1 MPCRTFITRR
11 PVRAQ
16 SLSLGFGTLHRLLP
30 VTVTPEAPASMS
42 ITSLAPGSDCTA
54 AFRAAYEN
62 RYTWEPGFGG
72 YKGRAVWEQPGVAG
86 APDQRAEGTFV
97 VGADLKAT
105 VEGITDEAIHK
116 AVASQLWEVAI
127 HRVRRSF
134 EQTHGENTFTA
145 GDTDAV
151 GTEVIVG
158 GKNTGDRYR
167 IKGNVVTMVHRH
179 IHGTVVTI
187 FTESTTDTG
196 NGYLS
201 RSYSSQY
208 ADPASGAAKGG
219 TSRFTDTFVPL
230 AGTGPWV
237 LSERVV
243 ETDAFGDTPAGRQVF
258 RFEDL
263 QPLAPSPHP

>member
-1 MPCRTFITRR
+1 MISRS
-11 PVRAQ
+11 
-16 SLSLGFGTLHRLLP
+16 SLSP
-30 VTVTPEAPASMS
+30 VTSTLTAQPV
-42 ITSLAPGSDCTA
+42 APGTDLRE

-72 YKGRAVWEQPGVAG
+72 YRGRCVWEQDG
-86 APDQRAEGTFV
+86 RRLEGTFQ
-97 VGADLKAT
+97 VGADLKAV
-105 VEGITDEAIHK
+105 VEGLSDEEVHK

-127 HRVRRSF
+127 HRVRRPF
-134 EQTHGENTFTA
+134 DQTHGANTFTA

-151 GTEVIVG
+151 GTEVIMG
-158 GKNTGDRYR
+158 GKAEGDRYR
-167 IKGNVVTMVHRH
+167 IKDNVVTMVHRH

-196 NGYLS
+196 SGYLS
-201 RSYSSQY
+201 HSYTSRYS
-208 ADPASGAAKGG
+208 DPATGEARGG

-230 AGTGPWV
+230 AGVGPWV

-243 ETDAFGDTPAGRQVF
+243 ETVAHGDTPAARQVF

-263 QPLAPSPHP
+263 APLA

>member
-1 MPCRTFITRR
+1 MPCRTST
-11 PVRAQ
+11 PDSLVRV
-16 SLSLGFGTLHRLLP
+16 RDP
-30 VTVTPEAPASMS
+30 INPALTASTQVS
-42 ITSLAPGSDCTA
+42 NQITSGSDCTA

-62 RYTWEPGFGG
+62 RYTWEPDFGG
-72 YKGRAVWEQPGVAG
+72 YQGRCIWEQDGDAG
-86 APDQRAEGTFV
+86 RDGKRVDGTFV

-105 VEGITDEAIHK
+105 VAGVADEEIHK
-116 AVASQLWEVAI
+116 ALASQLWEVAI

-134 EQTHGENTFTA
+134 EQTHGANTFSA

-167 IKGNVVTMVHRH
+167 IQNDVVTMVHRH

-196 NGYLS
+196 SGYLS
-201 RSYSSQY
+201 RSYTSQY
-208 ADPASGAAKGG
+208 ADPATGAAKGG
-219 TSRFTDTFVPL
+219 ISRFTDTFVPL
-230 AGTGPWV
+230 AGLGPWV

-243 ETDAFGDTPAGRQVF
+243 ETAAHGDTPAGRQVF

-263 QPLAPSPHP
+263 APLA

>member
-1 MPCRTFITRR
+1 MTI
-11 PVRAQ
+11 
-16 SLSLGFGTLHRLLP
+16 
-30 VTVTPEAPASMS
+30 APSPAA
-42 ITSLAPGSDCTA
+42 IAPGSDCTA

-62 RYTWEPGFGG
+62 RYTWVPGFAG
-72 YKGRAVWEQPGVAG
+72 YSGRCIWEQG
-86 APDQRAEGTFV
+86 DQRVEGTFT
-97 VGADLKAT
+97 VGADLKAQ
-105 VEGITDEAIHK
+105 VEGVDNEEIHK
-116 AVASQLWEVAI
+116 AVASQLWEVCI

-158 GKNTGDRYR
+158 GKNAGDRYR
-167 IKGNVVTMVHRH
+167 IKDDVVTMVHRH

-196 NGYLS
+196 SGYLS
-201 RSYSSQY
+201 RSYTSQY
-208 ADPASGAAKGG
+208 ADPATGAVKGG
-219 TSRFTDTFVPL
+219 ISRFTDTFVPL
-230 AGTGPWV
+230 ARVGPWV

-243 ETDAFGDTPAGRQVF
+243 ETAAHGDTPAGRQVF

-263 QPLAPSPHP
+263 APLA

>member
-1 MPCRTFITRR
+1 MTAAAP
-11 PVRAQ
+11 A
-16 SLSLGFGTLHRLLP
+16 
-30 VTVTPEAPASMS
+30 TPQAPAS
-42 ITSLAPGSDCTA
+42 LVPGSDCTA
-54 AFRAAYEN
+54 AFRAAYAN

-86 APDQRAEGTFV
+86 EADQRAEGTFT

-105 VEGITDEAIHK
+105 VEGIADETIHK

-145 GDTDAV
+145 GDTDGV

-158 GKNTGDRYR
+158 GKNAGDRYR
-167 IKGNVVTMVHRH
+167 IKDDVVTMVHRH

-196 NGYLS
+196 SGYLS
-201 RSYSSQY
+201 HSYTSQY
-208 ADPASGAAKGG
+208 SDPATGEAKGG
-219 TSRFTDTFVPL
+219 RSRFTDTFVPL
-230 AGTGPWV
+230 AGVGPWV

-243 ETDAFGDTPAGRQVF
+243 ETEAFGDTPAGRQVF

-263 QPLAPSPHP
+263 APLG